1 MYQALYR
8 KWRPKTF
15 DEVVGQK
22 HVTDTLRRQVEQ
34 DRLSHAYLFTGTR
47 GTGKT
52 TCAKLLARA
61 VNCEN
66 PQNGNPCG
74 KCPSCLGI
82 ENGSILDV
90 LEIDAASN
98 NSIDNVRAL
107 REDAVYSPASVRKRV
122 YIIDEVHMLSNSA
135 FNALLK
141 IIEEPP
147 EHLMFILATT
157 ELQKVPATILSRCQR
172 YSFKRA
178 SQEDIEARVKFVAQQ
193 EGIEITDEACQMLAR
208 MADGSFRDAL
218 TLLDQCSGG
227 EVTRERVIN
236 AIGIAD
242 SDEVCRIFRAVAAH
256 DGGETIRVLDE
267 LYAAGR
273 EVSSVLDRLAEL
285 YRDLLIVKLVPK
297 GGASL
302 IKGGFSTDELSRMAE
317 GVDSAFL
324 LGGLDELEK
333 TISSLRTARNRRIA
347 AELCLLRLCDFIPGV
362 QAAPAS
368 APSVAAP
375 APARPAPEL
384 KREAPASEREIYP
397 ARDQAEPRRSA
408 PAAQP
413 EPANAPAQEKPAP
426 AEAQSGELSWK
437 KLVSGLRGKLDEFI
451 MTLLDDETQCA
462 AEISGGVVRILA
474 KSPFT
479 KTTLD
484 SADVKEAVA
493 QAAQA
498 LSGRVWRTEIDEF
511 GSSKQDMEKKLGGF
525 MDKFAINDITD
536 DDNEGEN
543 ENG

>member
-22 HVTDTLRRQVEQ
+22 HVTDTLKRQVAQ

-98 NSIDNVRAL
+98 NSVDNVRAL

-193 EGIEITDEACQMLAR
+193 EKIEITDEACQMLAR

-242 SDEVCRIFRAVAAH
+242 TDEVCRIFSAVSAH
-256 DGGETIRVLDE
+256 DGGETIRILDE

-273 EVSSVLDRLAEL
+273 DVSSVLDRLAEL

-302 IKGGFSTDELSRMAE
+302 IKGGFSTDELSRMASE
-317 GVDSAFL
+317 ADSALL

-347 AELCLLRLCDFIPGV
+347 AELCLLRLCDFIPS
-362 QAAPAS
+362 AKDAS
-368 APSVAAP
+368 PAP
-375 APARPAPEL
+375 APHVSAPPRPAPSAPV
-384 KREAPASEREIYP
+384 KREEPAPAPEMPLPREAAPEAKP
-397 ARDQAEPRRSA
+397 APKAEPEAA
-408 PAAQP
+408 PT
-413 EPANAPAQEKPAP
+413 EEKSVP

-437 KLVSGLRGKLDEFI
+437 KLVGGLRGKIDDYI

-462 AEISGGVVRILA
+462 AEISGSVIRILA

-484 SADVKEAVA
+484 NTELKNAVA
-493 QAAQA
+493 QAAQVI
-498 LSGRVWRTEIDEF
+498 SGKAWRAEIDEY
-511 GSSKQDMEKKLGGF
+511 GAAKEDMNKKLGGF
-525 MDKFAINDITD
+525 MDKFAISDITD
-536 DDNEGEN
+536 EDNEGES

>member
-22 HVTDTLRRQVEQ
+22 HVTETLKRQVAQ

-98 NSIDNVRAL
+98 NSVDNVRSL

-122 YIIDEVHMLSNSA
+122 YIIDEVHMLSTSA

-157 ELQKVPATILSRCQR
+157 ELQKIPATILSRCQR
-172 YSFKRA
+172 YSFRRA
-178 SQEDIEARVKFVAQQ
+178 SQEDIEARVSYVAQQ
-193 EGIEITDEACQMLAR
+193 EGIELTDEACQMLAR

-218 TLLDQCSGG
+218 SLLDQCSGG

-242 SDEVCRIFRAVAAH
+242 SEEVCRMFSAVAAH
-256 DGGETIRVLDE
+256 DGGETIRILDE

-273 EVSSVLDRLAEL
+273 DVSSVLDRLAEL

-302 IKGGFSTDELSRMAE
+302 IKGGFSTD
-317 GVDSAFL
+317 
-324 LGGLDELEK
+324 
-333 TISSLRTARNRRIA
+333 
-347 AELCLLRLCDFIPGV
+347 
-362 QAAPAS
+362 
-368 APSVAAP
+368 
-375 APARPAPEL
+375 
-384 KREAPASEREIYP
+384 
-397 ARDQAEPRRSA
+397 
-408 PAAQP
+408 
-413 EPANAPAQEKPAP
+413 
-426 AEAQSGELSWK
+426 
-437 KLVSGLRGKLDEFI
+437 
-451 MTLLDDETQCA
+451 
-462 AEISGGVVRILA
+462 
-474 KSPFT
+474 
-479 KTTLD
+479 
-484 SADVKEAVA
+484 
-493 QAAQA
+493 
-498 LSGRVWRTEIDEF
+498 
-511 GSSKQDMEKKLGGF
+511 
-525 MDKFAINDITD
+525 
-536 DDNEGEN
+536 
-543 ENG
+543 